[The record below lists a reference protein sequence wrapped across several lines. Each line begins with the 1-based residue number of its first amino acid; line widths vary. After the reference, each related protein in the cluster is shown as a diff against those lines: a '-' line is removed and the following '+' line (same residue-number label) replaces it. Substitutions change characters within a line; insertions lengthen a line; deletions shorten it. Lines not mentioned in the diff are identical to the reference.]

1 MRGFPGAWCKRSLN
15 TASDAVDLVKVG
27 QKWKSKVLSGVP
39 QPAAEGTRPH
49 MYVLSMFPYPSGM
62 LHIGHLRV
70 YTISD
75 ALNRFYRMK
84 GYEVVHPMG
93 WDAFGLPAENA
104 ALERGI
110 APADWTRQ
118 NIARMKQ
125 QKGDMLAHFEWGREV
140 TTCDPEYYRFT
151 QELFLELWHHGMAY
165 KKEAEINWDPVD
177 KTVLANEQVDA
188 QGRSWRSGAL
198 VEKRKLNQWFLRI
211 TRFAHELS
219 HDLDGLDGW
228 PAKVKAM
235 QKHWIG
241 EVEGTEVRLCTG
253 DGEAIVAFTPRIEAV
268 FGLQYVAISTE
279 HALTKK
285 MAERLP
291 ELCEF
296 LQRPLVLSES
306 DLSGFQLPGTY
317 VQHPFAKDHGHRIP
331 VFVSPYVPADGAGAV
346 LGTPAHDEFDH
357 KFWRANKPAEPVI
370 SSFEASGECDDE
382 CHIQTKGILNAK
394 AGNLKGISSQDAKQV
409 LADKLVATGDGRQTT
424 QYRLRD
430 WLISRQRYWGA
441 PIPIIYCDSCGTVPV
456 PKQDLPVMLPNIAG
470 LSKKGNTLEHIPE
483 FVNTS
488 CPSCGGPAKRETD
501 TMDTFMDSSW
511 YFFRYLDSHNQKEP
525 FGYDK
530 ATRSMPVDMYIG
542 GVEHSILH
550 LLYARFIS
558 KFLASIGKWD
568 GSACNGEPFKR
579 LVTQGMVHGKTFI
592 DPENGSFLKPEE
604 LDMSNPA
611 DPIICRTGQ
620 KPRVSYEK
628 MSKSK
633 YNGADPAQCIS
644 KHGPDAI
651 RAHILFQAPISD
663 VVNWDE
669 TKIVGIERWLARI
682 IKLAHTL
689 AADSQLKHG
698 PVAKLTN
705 MHEIALFNEV
715 QKLLGSI
722 TDSFSRTLSLNTV
735 ISDYMKLTN
744 LLDQALKNKDINP
757 AWLLTHFKKL
767 VSVIHPTVPAVSE
780 EAADIIKGH
789 LQLLTWDHYVWPT
802 VDAQQ
807 KDNSVGY
814 RVFVDGKMRFIYP
827 APSAFINDKNGVLKA
842 LLAHPDGGKYLAGRQ
857 VKNLILKKNIISL
870 VLQK

>member
-1 MRGFPGAWCKRSLN
+1 MRGFPGIWSKRSLN
-15 TASDAVDLVKVG
+15 TVSDAVDLVKVG
-27 QKWKSKVLSGVP
+27 QKWKNKVLSGVP
-39 QPAAEGTRPH
+39 QPAVDGQRPN

-118 NIARMKQ
+118 NIAKMKQ

-140 TTCDPEYYRFT
+140 TTCDPGYYRFT
-151 QELFLELWHHGMAY
+151 QELFLDLWQHGMAY

-211 TRFAHELS
+211 TQFAHELNR
-219 HDLDGLDGW
+219 DLEGLDGW

-241 EVEGTEVRLCTG
+241 EAEGMEVRFRAEA
-253 DGEAIVAFTPRIEAV
+253 GETISAFTPRIETI
-268 FGLQYVAISTE
+268 FGLQYLAISTD
-279 HALTKK
+279 HALTRK
-285 MAERLP
+285 MAEQLP
-291 ELCEF
+291 ELRNF
-296 LQRPLVLSES
+296 LQRPSTLPEN
-306 DLSGFQLPGTY
+306 DLSGFQLPGVY
-317 VQHPFAKDHGHRIP
+317 VQHPFAEAQAHVIP
-331 VFVSPYVPADGAGAV
+331 VFVAPYVPVDGAGAV
-346 LGTPAHDEFDH
+346 LGTPAHDDFDYR
-357 KFWRANKPAEPVI
+357 FWGANMPTEPVL
-370 SSFEASGECDDE
+370 SSFEATGECDGSS
-382 CHIQTKGILNAK
+382 HIQVEGILNAN
-394 AGNLKGISSQDAKQV
+394 AGNFKGLSSQDARQV
-409 LADKLVATGDGRQTT
+409 LSDKLIDTGDGKRST

-441 PIPIIYCDSCGTVPV
+441 PIPIIYCDTCGTVPV
-456 PKQDLPVMLPNIAG
+456 PKQDLPVTLPNIAG
-470 LSKKGNTLEHIPE
+470 LSEKGNTLEHIPE

-511 YFFRYLDSHNQKEP
+511 YFFRYLDPHNPREP
-525 FGYDK
+525 FGHDK
-530 ATRSMPVDMYIG
+530 ATKNMPVDMYIG

-568 GSACNGEPFKR
+568 GSACKGEPFKR

-592 DPENGSFLKPEE
+592 DPENGRFLRPEE
-604 LDMSNPA
+604 LDMTNPNE
-611 DPIICRTGQ
+611 PIIRATGQ
-620 KPRVSYEK
+620 KPHVSYEK

-633 YNGADPAQCIS
+633 YNGADPATCIS

-669 TKIVGIERWLARI
+669 AKIVGIERWLARI
-682 IKLAHTL
+682 IKLAQTL
-689 AADSQLKHG
+689 AADSQLKNYTV
-698 PVAKLTN
+698 PVLGN
-705 MHEIALFNEV
+705 NHEITLFNQV

-722 TDSFSRTLSLNTV
+722 TDSFGRTLSLNTV

-744 LLDQALKNKDINP
+744 LLDQASKNKDINR
-757 AWLLTHFKKL
+757 AWVLTHFQKL

-780 EAADIIKGH
+780 EAADIIKGG
-789 LQLLTWDHYVWPT
+789 LSLPNWDHYIWPS
-802 VDAQQ
+802 VAPLQ
-807 KDNSVGY
+807 KDDSIGY
-814 RVFVDGKMRFIYP
+814 RIFVDGKMRFIFS
-827 APSAFINDKNGVLKA
+827 APETFINDKNAVLEG
-842 LLAHPDGGKYLAGRQ
+842 LLAHPDGQRYLGGRQ